1 MELKRL
7 TAEGGLVQGVAIA
20 RGEGRADEGDGGV
33 QGPPRPH
40 PGQTVG
46 ALLAKLDRLKR
57 SRVGRAR
64 SCLNRPVTSNGDAR
78 MQGAEGSGAQEA
90 LQAVGGVARAMD
102 ASEGKGL
109 QASSSGFLQGLSAPF
124 ARSGTA
130 PALSLLAESALRTT
144 SVWH

>member
-40 PGQTVG
+40 PGQMVG

-124 ARSGTA
+124 AHSGTA